1 MISRFFSFHK
11 ENAHIIIRLFGIKF
25 TFQYPLVNQLEDACC
40 IPNLDVIKKQNTY
53 FPHPVGIVISKFA
66 TVGKNCTIY
75 QNVTIGKGKF
85 SEKNNTD
92 VPVIGDNVVI
102 YANSVIIGGVKIGNN
117 AVIGAGS
124 VVLRDVDEN
133 EVVAGNPARFIKKNT
148 VCI

>member
-117 AVIGAGS
+117 AVIVS
-124 VVLRDVDEN
+124 CFKR
-133 EVVAGNPARFIKKNT
+133 
-148 VCI
+148 C

>member
-11 ENAHIIIRLFGIKF
+11 ENAHIIIRFFGIKF

-75 QNVTIGKGKF
+75 QNVTIG
-85 SEKNNTD
+85 
-92 VPVIGDNVVI
+92 
-102 YANSVIIGGVKIGNN
+102 
-117 AVIGAGS
+117 
-124 VVLRDVDEN
+124 
-133 EVVAGNPARFIKKNT
+133 
-148 VCI
+148 

>member
-133 EVVAGNPARFIKKNT
+133 EVDAGNPARFIKKNT
-148 VCI
+148 ACI

>member
-148 VCI
+148 ACI

>member
-40 IPNLDVIKKQNTY
+40 IPKLDVIKKQNTY

-148 VCI
+148 ACI

>member
-117 AVIGAGS
+117 AVI
-124 VVLRDVDEN
+124 VDT
-133 EVVAGNPARFIKKNT
+133 F
-148 VCI
+148 C